1 MSINS
6 KNFKNFS
13 RLENILIIGNGGR
26 ENSLAWAIQ
35 KNELIK
41 KVYLIPGNGGSERI
55 NKCERIKIDVN
66 KKDELLE
73 KLDSLK
79 IDLIVIGP
87 EIPLANGLADFLR
100 KKNFKVFGPNKDGAK
115 LEFSKSWAKEFM
127 QDANIPTANFWKV
140 NSLEEAKRI
149 IDSSSIPLV
158 VKADGLASGKGV
170 FIPDSKDECFCAAE
184 SIFNGKFGNAGNV
197 IVLEEKIQ
205 GPEVSV
211 FALCDGKRYT
221 LLPTAQDHKRLNEKD
236 QGPNTGG
243 MGAYSPAPLLTKDY
257 LDKIIKEI
265 IEPTIN
271 ELNKRNIDYRGV
283 IYFGLMITKSGPKV
297 IEYNCRFGDPEC
309 QTIMPLMDQN
319 FVFLLEK
326 CSMGSLTGDEKINTS
341 DKVRG
346 CVIAKSKGYP
356 HEYKTGF
363 EISIGKIDSNNCQI
377 FDSGT
382 SLSKNGKLLT
392 DGGRVLSVVC
402 QDKDFDFVFE
412 VFADLVTFF
421 SFFKGVSV
429 DTALLNRIDFS
440 LFRNLEIIGI
450 FK

>member
-1 MSINS
+1 MGINS
-6 KNFKNFS
+6 PSSRNYN
-13 RLENILIIGNGGR
+13 RLENILIVGNGGR

-35 KNELIK
+35 KNALVK
-41 KVYLIPGNGGSERI
+41 KVYLIPGNAGSERI
-55 NKCERIKIDVN
+55 NKCERIKIDITN
-66 KKDELLE
+66 KNELVE
-73 KLDSLK
+73 KLDFLK
-79 IDLIVIGP
+79 IDLVVIGP

-100 KKNFKVFGPNKDGAK
+100 KKDFKVFGPDKNGAK

-140 NSLEEAKRI
+140 NSVEEAKKI
-149 IDSSSIPLV
+149 INSSLIPLV

-170 FIPDSKDECFCAAE
+170 FIPNSKDECTKAAE
-184 SIFNGKFGNAGNV
+184 SIFNGRFGDSGNIV
-197 IVLEEKIQ
+197 VLEEKIQ

-243 MGAYSPAPLLTKDY
+243 MGAYSPAPLLTEDY
-257 LDKIIKEI
+257 LDRIIKEI

-271 ELNKRNIDYRGV
+271 ELNKRDIDYRGV

-326 CSMGSLTGDEKINTS
+326 CSMGNLTGDEKINTS
-341 DKVRG
+341 DKVSG
-346 CVIAKSKGYP
+346 CVIATSKGYP
-356 HEYKTGF
+356 HKYGTGF
-363 EISIGKIDSNNCQI
+363 EINIGNIDSNDCQI

-382 SLSKNGKLLT
+382 SLSKDGKLLT
-392 DGGRVLSVVC
+392 DGGRVLSIVC
-402 QDKDFDFVFE
+402 QDKDFDIAFE
-412 VFADLVTFF
+412 RAYKNLQEIHFE
-421 SFFKGVSV
+421 G
-429 DTALLNRIDFS
+429 IY
-440 LFRNLEIIGI
+440 FRNDIGHQVRKN
-450 FK
+450 FSKEH